1 MCVQEMRILR
11 PHKHVTDPEALGEAR
26 VWEEG
31 GSITGETASGPG
43 VLGPAL

>member
-1 MCVQEMRILR
+1 MQEMRIPR